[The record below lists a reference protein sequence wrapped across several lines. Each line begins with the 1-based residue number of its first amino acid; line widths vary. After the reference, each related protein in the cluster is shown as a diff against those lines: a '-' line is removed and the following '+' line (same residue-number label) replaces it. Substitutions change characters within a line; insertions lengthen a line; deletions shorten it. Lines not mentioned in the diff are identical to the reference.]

1 MSAHAVD
8 ASACVY
14 VVRLHP
20 LDRDQAGRLSGRL
33 EHVISGRRHDFD
45 NGDALL
51 ACLAHEQG
59 QVGQP
64 HIPSNPSR
72 SFP

>member
-8 ASACVY
+8 PAACVY

-20 LDRDQAGRLSGRL
+20 ADRSTAPRLSGQL
-33 EHVISGRRHDFD
+33 EHVLSGRRHDFD

-51 ACLAHEQG
+51 ACLAHEQA
-59 QVGQP
+59 QAVLPSP
-64 HIPSNPSR
+64 HHNHSR
-72 SFP
+72 SHA